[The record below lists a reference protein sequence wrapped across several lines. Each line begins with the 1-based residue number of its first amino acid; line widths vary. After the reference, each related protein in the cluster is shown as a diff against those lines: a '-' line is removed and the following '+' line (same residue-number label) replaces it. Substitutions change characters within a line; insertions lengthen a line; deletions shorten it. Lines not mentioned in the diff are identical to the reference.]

1 MNMNA
6 YHSVW
11 NEYGYRESIFS
22 PNPIKVQEDQRKL
35 LVGRESELASIKQQ
49 LKGGASVVPLEGDYG
64 VGKTSLASAVMYD
77 LAHCFCLGLVVSI
90 CIEKSLY
97 LSLSSRQC

>member
-1 MNMNA
+1 MDT

-22 PNPIKVQEDQRKL
+22 PDPIKAQEDQRKL
-35 LVGRESELASIKQQ
+35 LVGRENELARIKQQ
-49 LKGGASVVPLEGDYG
+49 LRGGASVVSLEGDYG

-77 LAHCFCLGLVVSI
+77 LECLNREGGPLF
-90 CIEKSLY
+90 LP
-97 LSLSSRQC
+97 